1 MVLTSDIGSEAW
13 WQNIRQQG
21 TPVIG
26 PASQG
31 AHRVTFYWRD
41 PEGDE
46 TRSTTRYVWINI
58 TGITDHHQQTQPQSL
73 QRIAGTDV
81 WQWQTQ
87 LDARWRG
94 SYSLI
99 PQSATEAAQ
108 RPPATHGDMQLMRNW
123 WRELFTAAQG
133 DALNHRHSWKSGRGH
148 TTSPLHMPL
157 APPQPYWL
165 AAEQQPRAPHHFNSY
180 QWHSERL
187 GNSRT
192 VWVIT
197 TGGADPAS
205 RPLAILLDG
214 KFWAQTMPVG
224 APLQAMTDDG
234 ELPAAVYLLIDSVD
248 TQQRSRELPCNAD
261 FWLAVQQELLPQLR
275 GWASWN
281 NDATRTIVAGQSF
294 GGLSAVY
301 AALHWPQQFG
311 CALSL
316 SGSFWWPQRDSD
328 EGWLQQQIAGGL
340 ADRPALHFYLE
351 AGLNEPLITRVNDGL
366 AQQLRAAGHQVDY
379 KQVYGGHD
387 ALCWRGG
394 LTDGLKRLWSAV
406 T

>member
-1 MVLTSDIGSEAW
+1 MVLTSDIGSEGW
-13 WQNIRQQG
+13 WQKLRQQG

-26 PASQG
+26 SASEG
-31 AHRVTFYWRD
+31 AHQVTFYWRD

-46 TRSTTRYVWINI
+46 SRSTIQHVWINI
-58 TGITDHHQQTQPQSL
+58 TGITDHHQQMQPQSL

-81 WQWQTQ
+81 WQWQTR

-99 PQSATEAAQ
+99 PQSAAEAAQ
-108 RPPATHGDMQLMRNW
+108 CPPATHGDMQQMRNW
-123 WRELFTAAQG
+123 WRELFAAAQG
-133 DALNHRHSWKSGRGH
+133 DILNPLHSWKSGRGH

-165 AAEQQPRAPHHFNSY
+165 AAEQQPRPPHHFNSY

-197 TGGADPAS
+197 TGGAEPTR

-214 KFWAQTMPVG
+214 RFWAHTMPIG

-234 ELPAAVYLLIDSVD
+234 ELPPAVYLLIDSVD

-261 FWLAVQQELLPQLR
+261 FWLAVQEELLPQLR
-275 GWASWN
+275 GWTSWDN
-281 NDATRTIVAGQSF
+281 NAVRTVVAGQSF

-316 SGSFWWPQRDSD
+316 SGSFWWPRRDSD
-328 EGWLQQQIAGGL
+328 EGWLLQQIAGGL
-340 ADRPALHFYLE
+340 ANRPPLRFYLE
-351 AGLNEPLITRVNDGL
+351 AGLNEPLITRVNDRL
-366 AQQLRAAGHQVDY
+366 SQQLRAAGHQVDY
-379 KQVYGGHD
+379 QKIYGGHD

-394 LTDGLKRLWSAV
+394 LTEGLKQLWSV
-406 T
+406 SK